1 MPKFVFIIRVC
12 TNINHTFMKKFTLLA
27 ATAACLTAMA
37 LGGCGNDLNE
47 TEKKIAGKWHCLETI
62 EFDAGKWHCV
72 ETIDFEETEYSYA
85 YDVTVD
91 VTDTYESDRTFKTE
105 GELIVKVYPQWEE
118 TWETDAYYNVVT
130 FTYSLSCE
138 GTWSAS
144 EKELTTKGDA
154 DSFECELKEW
164 KAIENDD
171 IAEVTAEQF
180 MTGIEDV
187 LIREYKH
194 EFLKEGTD
202 KIEKLTDDTM
212 VISYTDEE
220 TGEEMEEEYVRVK

>member
-1 MPKFVFIIRVC
+1 
-12 TNINHTFMKKFTLLA
+12 MKKITLLT
-27 ATAACLTAMA
+27 TAAFMAVMA
-37 LGGCGNDLNE
+37 LGGCSSDLNE
-47 TEKKIAGKWHCLETI
+47 TEKKIAGKWHHLETI
-62 EFDAGKWHCV
+62 EY
-72 ETIDFEETEYSYA
+72 EETEEDYA
-85 YDVTVD
+85 SALTIDMTN
-91 VTDTYESDRTFKTE
+91 TYKTDRTFKTE
-105 GELIVKVYPQWEE
+105 GELIVTVYPQWEE

-130 FTYSLSCE
+130 LTYSFSCE

-144 EKELTTKGDA
+144 EKGITTKGDA

-164 KAIENDD
+164 KAIEKDD

-180 MTGIEDV
+180 MTLMEDM
-187 LIREYKH
+187 IRELKH
-194 EFLKEGTD
+194 EFTKESTD

>member
-1 MPKFVFIIRVC
+1 
-12 TNINHTFMKKFTLLA
+12 MKKFTLLA

-37 LGGCGNDLNE
+37 LGGCGDDLNE
-47 TEKKIAGKWHCLETI
+47 TEKKIAGKWHCLET
-62 EFDAGKWHCV
+62 V
-72 ETIDFEETEYSYA
+72 EFEETEES
-85 YDVTVD
+85 
-91 VTDTYESDRTFKTE
+91 DTDRTFKSE

-118 TWETDAYYNVVT
+118 TWETDEYFNIVT
-130 FTYSLSCE
+130 LTYSLSCE
-138 GTWSAS
+138 GTWNAT
-144 EKELTTKGDA
+144 EKEIATKGDA

-180 MTGIEDV
+180 QTVIEDYV
-187 LIREYKH
+187 IRVFKH
-194 EFLKEGTD
+194 EFARESTD

-220 TGEEMEEEYVRVK
+220 TGEEMEDEYVRVK

>member
-1 MPKFVFIIRVC
+1 
-12 TNINHTFMKKFTLLA
+12 MKKFTLLA

-37 LGGCGNDLNE
+37 LGGCGDDLNE
-47 TEKKIAGKWHCLETI
+47 TEKKIAGKWHCLKTI
-62 EFDAGKWHCV
+62 EY
-72 ETIDFEETEYSYA
+72 EETEESYA
-85 YDVTVD
+85 FDFTID
-91 VTDTYESDRTFKTE
+91 ATDTYESDRTFKSE

-130 FTYSLSCE
+130 LTYSFSGE
-138 GTWSAS
+138 GTWSAT
-144 EKELTTKGDA
+144 EKEITTKGDA

-171 IAEVTAEQF
+171 IAEVTAEQY
-180 MTGIEDV
+180 MTLMEDM
-187 LIREYKH
+187 IRELKH
-194 EFLKEGTD
+194 EFTKESTD

-220 TGEEMEEEYVRVK
+220 TGEEIEEEYVRVK

>member
-1 MPKFVFIIRVC
+1 M
-12 TNINHTFMKKFTLLA
+12 LA
-27 ATAACLTAMA
+27 AMA
-37 LGGCGNDLNE
+37 LGGCGSDLNE
-47 TEKKIAGKWHCLETI
+47 TEKKIAGKWHYLETI
-62 EFDAGKWHCV
+62 EY
-72 ETIDFEETEYSYA
+72 EETEDSYA
-85 YDVTVD
+85 FDFTVD
-91 VTDTYESDRTFKTE
+91 VTDTYESDRTFKSE

-130 FTYSLSCE
+130 LTYSLSGE
-138 GTWSAS
+138 GTWSAT
-144 EKELTTKGDA
+144 EKGITTKGDA

-164 KAIENDD
+164 KAIKKDD

-180 MTGIEDV
+180 MTLMEDM
-187 LIREYKH
+187 IRELKH
-194 EFLKEGTD
+194 EFPKEETG

>member
-1 MPKFVFIIRVC
+1 
-12 TNINHTFMKKFTLLA
+12 MKKFTLLA
-27 ATAACLTAMA
+27 ATAACLSAMA

-47 TEKKIAGKWHCLETI
+47 TEKKIAGKWHYLET
-62 EFDAGKWHCV
+62 EY
-72 ETIDFEETEYSYA
+72 EETEEGYA
-85 YDVTVD
+85 FDVTVD
-91 VTDTYESDRTFKTE
+91 RTDTYESDRTFKSE

-130 FTYSLSCE
+130 LTYSFSSE

-164 KAIENDD
+164 KAIEKDD
-171 IAEVTAEQF
+171 IAEVIAEQF
-180 MTGIEDV
+180 MIGMEDFV
-187 LIREYKH
+187 IREIKH
-194 EFLKEGTD
+194 DFLKEETD

-220 TGEEMEEEYVRVK
+220 TGEEMEDEYVRVK

>member
-1 MPKFVFIIRVC
+1 
-12 TNINHTFMKKFTLLA
+12 MKKFTLLA
-27 ATAACLTAMA
+27 ATAACLSAMA
-37 LGGCGNDLNE
+37 LGGCGSDLNE
-47 TEKKIAGKWHCLETI
+47 TEKKIAGKWHYLETF
-62 EFDAGKWHCV
+62 EFEV
-72 ETIDFEETEYSYA
+72 EFEETEDSYA
-85 YDVTVD
+85 FDVTVD

-118 TWETDAYYNVVT
+118 TWETDAYSNIVT
-130 FTYSLSCE
+130 LTYSLSGE

-180 MTGIEDV
+180 MTVIEYV
-187 LIREYKH
+187 VIREYKH
-194 EFLKEGTD
+194 EFTKESTD

-212 VISYTDEE
+212 AFSYTDEE
-220 TGEEMEEEYVRVK
+220 TGEEIEEEYVRVK

>member
-1 MPKFVFIIRVC
+1 
-12 TNINHTFMKKFTLLA
+12 MKKFTLLA
-27 ATAACLTAMA
+27 ATAACLSAMA
-37 LGGCGNDLNE
+37 LGGCGSDLNE
-47 TEKKIAGKWHCLETI
+47 TEKKIAGKWHYLETF
-62 EFDAGKWHCV
+62 EFEV
-72 ETIDFEETEYSYA
+72 EFEETEDSYA
-85 YDVTVD
+85 FDVTVD

-118 TWETDAYYNVVT
+118 TWETDAYSNIVT
-130 FTYSLSCE
+130 LTYSLSGE

-180 MTGIEDV
+180 MTVIEYV
-187 LIREYKH
+187 VIREYKH

-212 VISYTDEE
+212 VFSYTDEE
-220 TGEEMEEEYVRVK
+220 TGEEMEDEYVRVK